1 MTSTIG
7 QLLVSLQLTDSAFP
21 TGLYTMSHGLE
32 GYQQAGLM
40 RPETVG
46 GLLEDLLVHSIGPG
60 DATAMSRAHDAARA
74 RDWEAVER
82 IDHLVLASKL
92 NHEMRR
98 ASIRSGR
105 ALIGIAGEL
114 FGGDGVDRYAVR
126 IADRAVPGCQP
137 VVSAVC
143 YSAAGV
149 PRAEAVV
156 SELFAFSASFVGAAL
171 RMRLTDHR
179 RAQVVLRD
187 IAPVIETV
195 TADACARPIDD
206 MGGFA
211 PMADISSARHER
223 ADGRLFT
230 S

>member
-1 MTSTIG
+1 MTSTVG
-7 QLLVSLQLTDSAFP
+7 RLLVSMQLTDSAFP

-32 GYQQAGLM
+32 GYHQAGLVS
-40 RPETVG
+40 PGTVG
-46 GLLEDLLVHSIGPG
+46 DLLEDLLIHSVGPG
-60 DATAMSRAHDAARA
+60 DATAMSRAHDAARDS
-74 RDWEAVER
+74 DWAVVAH

-105 ALIGIAGEL
+105 ALIGIAGDL
-114 FGGDGVDRYAVR
+114 FGEGVGEYAAR

-137 VVSAVC
+137 VVSAIC

-149 PRAEAVV
+149 PRSEAVA
-156 SELFAFSASFVGAAL
+156 SDLFAFSASFVGAAL

-179 RAQVVLRD
+179 RAQVVLRE

-195 TADACARPIDD
+195 TADAGVRSIDD